1 MAVSEKEGQ
10 KRELTRRG
18 SHESDL
24 MLREYSWTHWV
35 ITTPILISS
44 FSICCQTASLRN
56 KETEQLRGK
65 WIHFKDAEAADKWKS
80 SCRRRNECWQKQ
92 QNKLQ
97 GRVLFHLHVCLSDRW
112 LINTG
117 KVRAW
122 ETECDSGR
130 HGAKMLRQKQ
140 FKKWAKIDWSI
151 SFNYRASRLHFFS
164 PFCLLSCAVFFH
176 SPIILPS
183 IVPFPRLSDLLPCS
197 VSFLSS
203 S

>member
-1 MAVSEKEGQ
+1 
-10 KRELTRRG
+10 
-18 SHESDL
+18 

-122 ETECDSGR
+122 EMECDSGR
-130 HGAKMLRQKQ
+130 HGAKRLRQKQ

-151 SFNYRASRLHFFS
+151 SFNYRASCLHFFS
-164 PFCLLSCAVFFH
+164 PFCLLSCA
-176 SPIILPS
+176 IILPS
-183 IVPFPRLSDLLPCS
+183 IVPFPRLSDLLPSS

-203 S
+203 C

>member
-112 LINTG
+112 LWTLEKWG
-117 KVRAW
+117 HERRSVVQGDMEQRC
-122 ETECDSGR
+122 CDRSNS
-130 HGAKMLRQKQ
+130 KNEQK
-140 FKKWAKIDWSI
+140 
-151 SFNYRASRLHFFS
+151 
-164 PFCLLSCAVFFH
+164 
-176 SPIILPS
+176 
-183 IVPFPRLSDLLPCS
+183 
-197 VSFLSS
+197 
-203 S
+203 